1 MLARLIVAGVGNV
14 ADTCVG
20 EAVGREET
28 AAAHAG
34 VHIAL
39 ELKHLLLAD
48 VIGYHAARRALGGE
62 AGEVIVGR
70 IVVNVVLFQHVD
82 ELGEGGRDPHA
93 LLVLH
98 ALITLLEHFFDD
110 DGKVALFLLASCL
123 VEVHENGDERCLT
136 VGGEQC
142 DHLILNGLH
151 AAADLFAQTLFDDLG
166 DLVLAR
172 RNAEGLNLG
181 EHLLADLL
189 T

>member
-1 MLARLIVAGVGNV
+1 M
-14 ADTCVG
+14 
-20 EAVGREET
+20 
-28 AAAHAG
+28 
-34 VHIAL
+34 
-39 ELKHLLLAD
+39 
-48 VIGYHAARRALGGE
+48 
-62 AGEVIVGR
+62 
-70 IVVNVVLFQHVD
+70 NVVLFQHVD
-82 ELGEGGRDPHA
+82 ELGEGRRDPHA

-123 VEVHENGDERCLT
+123 VEVHENGDERRLT
-136 VGGEQC
+136 VGGEQR

-166 DLVLAR
+166 DFVLAR